1 MREYSSN
8 SKSNLNQNSLK
19 PSINNILREY
29 PLGIEYFFNNLMS
42 EGNEGFFIEE
52 YKKHLENSLIRSH
65 SSFGDFEEGVKEV
78 VLNDI
83 VEGYSPFTI
92 DKCNEI
98 EVYTFDYLNA
108 IIGLNKENSLKE
120 AEIIMRMTVKNVDK
134 VSYQAKS
141 LVEDLKIMN
150 SKIKFSKGSNAL
162 KKIKEMIK
170 NEEVKIKRKKIKDKE
185 SQELKKFKRILTSS
199 HKSLSELNGCELLEV
214 NKSDKSR
221 RV

>member
-8 SKSNLNQNSLK
+8 SNLNQSSLK

-29 PLGIEYFFNNLMS
+29 PLGVEYFFNNLIG
-42 EGNEGFFIEE
+42 EGSEGFFIEE
-52 YKKHLENSLIRSH
+52 YKKHLENSLMRSH

-83 VEGYSPFTI
+83 VEGFSPFTM

-141 LVEDLKIMN
+141 LVEDLRVMN
-150 SKIKFSKGSNAL
+150 SKLKFSKGSNAL
-162 KKIKEMIK
+162 KKIREMIK
-170 NEEVKIKRKKIKDKE
+170 NEEGKIKCKNIKNKE
-185 SQELKKFKRILTSS
+185 FKRILTSS
-199 HKSLSELNGCELLEV
+199 HKSLSELSGCELLEV

>member
-8 SKSNLNQNSLK
+8 SNLNQSSLK

-29 PLGIEYFFNNLMS
+29 PLGVEYFFNNLIG

-52 YKKHLENSLIRSH
+52 YKKHLENSLMRSH

-83 VEGYSPFTI
+83 VEGFSPFTM

-141 LVEDLKIMN
+141 LVEDLRVMN
-150 SKIKFSKGSNAL
+150 SKLKFSKGSNAL
-162 KKIKEMIK
+162 KKIREMIK
-170 NEEVKIKRKKIKDKE
+170 NEEGKIKCKNIKNKE
-185 SQELKKFKRILTSS
+185 FKRILTSS
-199 HKSLSELNGCELLEV
+199 HKSLSELSGCELLEV